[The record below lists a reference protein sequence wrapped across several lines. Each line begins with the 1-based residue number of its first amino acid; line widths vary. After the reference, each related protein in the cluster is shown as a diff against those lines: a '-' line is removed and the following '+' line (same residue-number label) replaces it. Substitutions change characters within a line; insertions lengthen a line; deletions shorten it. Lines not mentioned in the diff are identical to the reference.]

1 LISIRNTQRSW
12 RATFDQAQRLALQ
25 ARRRGESVNLIF
37 SKSWFKHSDYLRTLP
52 YDRLIYLDPEDGTR
66 RVVDGIGRGLVYQDQ
81 PGDFFLDIDSGHKL
95 KKYGVDLSSYQRIY
109 NFDSAVSNG
118 HIYRRVAE

>member
-1 LISIRNTQRSW
+1 M
-12 RATFDQAQRLALQ
+12 
-25 ARRRGESVNLIF
+25 
-37 SKSWFKHSDYLRTLP
+37 
-52 YDRLIYLDPEDGTR
+52 
-66 RVVDGIGRGLVYQDQ
+66 YQDQ

-118 HIYRRVAE
+118 HIYRRVAEYTSRRLRAASGGQAKASWAIPAPRVIQASS